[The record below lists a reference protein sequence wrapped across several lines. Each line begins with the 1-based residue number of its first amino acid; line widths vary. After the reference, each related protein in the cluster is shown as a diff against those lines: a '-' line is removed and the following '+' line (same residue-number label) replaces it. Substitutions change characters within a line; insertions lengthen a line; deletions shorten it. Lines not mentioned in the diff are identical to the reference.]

1 MNADYMILNCDARDV
16 PLPDESVHLI
26 VTSPPYWGLR
36 KYAGEQELVWGGDGS
51 CLHEWEATDTA
62 PTKIGK
68 QGSSEVDK
76 WPALAEQSKPD
87 RSSTCEL
94 CGAWKGSLGLEP
106 TVQMYVDHIVQIFHE
121 MRRILRKDG
130 VAFLNIGDSYAANRG
145 YQVTDNKW
153 GDVGNNHGITVSPGL
168 KPKDLCM
175 IPARVAL
182 ALQADGWWIRSDII
196 WAKGMSFDEN
206 YVGNPMCESVNDRPS
221 RAHEYVFMLTKSQ
234 KYYWDKY
241 AVAEPVAESSKKR
254 ISQPTFADQKGGDKD
269 YRNGVNPNRSARTA
283 LENFAKTASSG
294 RNLRDVWSISTSPLG
309 WEMCSQCKVAMPA
322 KLYRRLPKVDVQIDD
337 KVVTKRQCGCESTD
351 WISHFAAFP
360 QKLIEPM
367 VKAGTSEYGCCSNC
381 GAPWKRD
388 IEKDEPV
395 LANAWSAAG
404 AGQYDDSIGEMKRT
418 GLAEGSTL
426 KHHVPIKTLGWQLTC
441 KCTDSTVEPCTVFD
455 PFTGSGTSAIV
466 TCKLG
471 RKFIG
476 TELSDDY
483 VCLAEQRIAYTLE
496 NE

>member
-36 KYAGEQELVWGGDGS
+36 KYAGEQELVWGGDAD
-51 CLHEWEATDTA
+51 CRHEWIDTPHTDKRGIEGSGLNGRDPYKGGEARLHYV
-62 PTKIGK
+62 
-68 QGSSEVDK
+68 E
-76 WPALAEQSKPD
+76 
-87 RSSTCEL
+87 RSCGL
-94 CGAWKGSLGLEP
+94 CSAWKGSLGLEP
-106 TVQMYVDHIVQIFHE
+106 TVQMYVDHIVQIFRE

-130 VAFLNIGDSYAANRG
+130 VVFLNIGDSYVASATGSTGKRSTLEGGQSTQNEASKRPS
-145 YQVTDNKW
+145 KS
-153 GDVGNNHGITVSPGL
+153 GNGL
-168 KPKDLCM
+168 KAKDLCM
-175 IPARVAL
+175 VPARVAL

-196 WAKGMSFDEN
+196 WAKGMSFDDD

-241 AVAEPVAESSKKR
+241 AVLEAGKDWGKR
-254 ISQPTFADQKGGDKD
+254 DRSETFSCTDGVMPNGQPHGGLKD
-269 YRNGVNPNRSARTA
+269 A
-283 LENFAKTASSG
+283 NFAERG
-294 RNLRDVWSISTSPLG
+294 RNLRNVWSISTSPLG

-322 KLYRRLPKVDVQIDD
+322 KLYRRLPKVDIQIDD

-351 WISHFAAFP
+351 WMSHFAAFP

-367 VKAGTSEYGCCSNC
+367 VKAGTSEHGCCADC
-381 GAPWKRD
+381 GAPWKRMVERTAMV
-388 IEKDEPV
+388 IARSGRNEASGIQIGASGTMLEP
-395 LANAWSAAG
+395 A
-404 AGQYDDSIGEMKRT
+404 T
-418 GLAEGSTL
+418 ST
-426 KHHVPIKTLGWQLTC
+426 TTGWQPSC
-441 KCTDSTVEPCTVFD
+441 KCTDADIEPCTVFD

-466 TCKLG
+466 ACKLG

-496 NE
+496 NK